1 MSSLS
6 NIEEDQVTDR
16 SSVTRSLIAS
26 QASLR
31 SQVDVE
37 KEKDA
42 AAAKVKHAVKERKE
56 ERRDTLSR
64 LAG

>member
-37 KEKDA
+37 KELL
-42 AAAKVKHAVKERKE
+42 AKSPIRKIL
-56 ERRDTLSR
+56 RANHRSYGR
-64 LAG
+64 QR

>member
-37 KEKDA
+37 KEKELL
-42 AAAKVKHAVKERKE
+42 AKSPIRKIL
-56 ERRDTLSR
+56 RANHRSYGR
-64 LAG
+64 QR